1 MIGDKRYTE
10 ALEDTQLLQLMKLDR
25 INRITGLEE
34 FCSEGRRQKE
44 EVRNSAAG
52 GTKHFL
58 LNLSFLLSIL
68 SAAQNAAGR
77 SEMGQP
83 TV

>member
-1 MIGDKRYTE
+1 MQRSKK
-10 ALEDTQLLQLMKLDR
+10 A
-25 INRITGLEE
+25 
-34 FCSEGRRQKE
+34 KE

-52 GTKHFL
+52 GAKHFL
-58 LNLSFLLSIL
+58 LNLSFLLGIL